1 MRLARYSGSRPW
13 QPAAGV
19 NPDATIEWRGIV
31 KTIIIG
37 ALCAILGGSTA
48 AFAQTNHIFGDD
60 GPVVK
65 LDAMCHRPVVPPPGQ
80 TIEADVNV
88 LGQQVHCL
96 IRRPDPF
103 ARCVKRLGAAPAV
116 QAGDVHPNGFADWK
130 GVDRL
135 QAYVASVADC
145 ANAKLTE

>member
-1 MRLARYSGSRPW
+1 M
-13 QPAAGV
+13 
-19 NPDATIEWRGIV
+19 

-37 ALCAILGGSTA
+37 ALCAILGGTTA
-48 AFAQTNHIFGDD
+48 AFAQTSHILGSD

-65 LDAMCHRPVVPPPGQ
+65 LDAMCHRAVIEAPGQ
-80 TIEADVNV
+80 TLEADVNV

-103 ARCVKRLGAAPAV
+103 ARCVKQLGPAPAV
-116 QAGDVHPNGFADWK
+116 VGKFDHGPGKPGDWS
-130 GVDRL
+130 GVDDL
-135 QAYVASVADC
+135 QQYVASVAEC

>member
-1 MRLARYSGSRPW
+1 
-13 QPAAGV
+13 
-19 NPDATIEWRGIV
+19 V

-37 ALCAILGGSTA
+37 AICAILGGTSA

-65 LDAMCHRPVVPPPGQ
+65 LDAMCHRPVVPVPGQ
-80 TIEADVNV
+80 SIEADINI

-96 IRRPDPF
+96 IRRADPF
-103 ARCVKRLGAAPAV
+103 ARCVKKLGTAPTV
-116 QAGDVHPNGFADWK
+116 QARVDHPNGFADWK
-130 GVDRL
+130 GVDEL

>member
-1 MRLARYSGSRPW
+1 L
-13 QPAAGV
+13 
-19 NPDATIEWRGIV
+19 

-48 AFAQTNHIFGDD
+48 AFAETSHIFGDG
-60 GPVVK
+60 GPVVA
-65 LDAMCHRPVVPPPGQ
+65 LDAMCHRAVVAEPGQ

-103 ARCVKRLGAAPAV
+103 ARCVKKLGEAPTVTARI
-116 QAGDVHPNGFADWK
+116 DHPNGFADWK
-130 GVDRL
+130 GVDNL
-135 QAYVASVADC
+135 QAYVASVAHC
-145 ANAKLTE
+145 ANAKLTG